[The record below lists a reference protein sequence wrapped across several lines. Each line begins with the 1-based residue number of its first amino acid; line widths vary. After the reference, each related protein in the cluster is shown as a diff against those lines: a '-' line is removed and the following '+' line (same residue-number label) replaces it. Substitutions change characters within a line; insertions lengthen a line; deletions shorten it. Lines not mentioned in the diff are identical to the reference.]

1 MADRR
6 RRASATMLRRGGPL
20 SGLTGT
26 DPRLAALPA
35 EPRRRARHSAA
46 EVPVAVVL
54 DLLDAACS
62 AGASVPG
69 ALGAVGRAVGS
80 DRGTALTRVAAGLA
94 LGASWDEAWAEAPPA
109 LGPVSDALRPAWE
122 VGAAPGGGLR
132 SAGRTLRREEHSR
145 ALAAA
150 GSLGV
155 HLVLPLGLCYL
166 PAFVLVGLVPVLI
179 SMGSGVLG

>member
-6 RRASATMLRRGGPL
+6 PASARVRRRRGPL
-20 SGLTGT
+20 TGLTGT
-26 DPRLAALPA
+26 DPRLAELPP
-35 EPRRRARHSAA
+35 EPRRGARPPAA

-69 ALGAVGRAVGS
+69 ALGAVGRAVTG
-80 DRGTALTRVAAGLA
+80 DRGAALARVAAGLT
-94 LGASWDEAWAEAPPA
+94 LGASWDEAWSEVPRA
-109 LGPVSDALRPAWE
+109 LVPVGDALRPAWE
-122 VGAAPGGGLR
+122 VGVAPGGGLR
-132 SAGRTLRREEHSR
+132 SAGRTMRREEHSR
-145 ALAAA
+145 ALSAA

>member
-1 MADRR
+1 V
-6 RRASATMLRRGGPL
+6 
-20 SGLTGT
+20 
-26 DPRLAALPA
+26 
-35 EPRRRARHSAA
+35 

-69 ALGAVGRAVGS
+69 ALGAVGRAVGG
-80 DRGTALTRVAAGLA
+80 DRGVALERVAAGLA
-94 LGASWDEAWAEAPPA
+94 LGAAWDEAWAGAPRG
-109 LGPVSDALRPAWE
+109 LGTAGDALRPAWE

-132 SAGRTLRREEHSR
+132 SAGRTLRREEHGR

-150 GSLGV
+150 GRLGV

>member
-6 RRASATMLRRGGPL
+6 RSASATMRRRGRPL
-20 SGLTGT
+20 AGLTDT
-26 DPRLAALPA
+26 VPRLVDLPA
-35 EPRRRARHSAA
+35 ESRGRTRRPAV

-69 ALGAVGRAVGS
+69 ALGAVGRAVGG
-80 DRGTALTRVAAGLA
+80 DRGIVLTRVAAGLTV
-94 LGASWDEAWAEAPPA
+94 GASWDEAWSEVPRA
-109 LGPVSDALRPAWE
+109 LVPVGDALRPAWE